1 MDSLWLEGAS
11 LLGDAD
17 DSPWLEDCA
26 CDCEAGWLS
35 EEGLTAEEDW
45 IWLSEDGM
53 MLEAGE
59 DGVVAIAHEAR
70 AVRIVEKSN
79 VLCGECFIVPPLY
92 RWATRFAIASPC
104 EKETFFYNDLD
115 ESSSYFVL
123 SNGR

>member
-59 DGVVAIAHEAR
+59 AGMMTGA
-70 AVRIVEKSN
+70 
-79 VLCGECFIVPPLY
+79 
-92 RWATRFAIASPC
+92 
-104 EKETFFYNDLD
+104 
-115 ESSSYFVL
+115 
-123 SNGR
+123 